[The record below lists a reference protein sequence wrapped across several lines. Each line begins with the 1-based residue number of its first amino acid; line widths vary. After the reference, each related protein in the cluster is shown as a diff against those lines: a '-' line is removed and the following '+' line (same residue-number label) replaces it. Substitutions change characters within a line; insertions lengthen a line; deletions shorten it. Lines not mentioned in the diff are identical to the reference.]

1 MLPDLPAYPPFRT
14 RIEVA
19 DAIDAMVAVLGPPS
33 DGNEGILLLSSVDQD
48 GFVGPG
54 EALSLVNGIPT
65 DDQLLRIP
73 RSVGA
78 SAVLFGS
85 RATLSVFDP
94 ETLDVELT
102 RCLLRAGDRAGIPVV
117 EHVLVDG
124 PRFRLMRDSL
134 HDLSI

>member
-1 MLPDLPAYPPFRT
+1 MLPDLSANPPFRT

-19 DAIDAMVAVLGPPS
+19 DAIDAMVAVLGSPS
-33 DGNEGILLLSSVDQD
+33 DGNEGILLLSSIDQD

-65 DDQLLRIP
+65 DDQLFRIP

-78 SAVLFGS
+78 SAVLYGS
-85 RATLSVFDP
+85 PATRSVFDP
-94 ETLDVELT
+94 DPRDVELT
-102 RCLLRAGDRAGIPVV
+102 KRLLHAGDRTGITIV

-124 PRFRLMRDSL
+124 PRFRLMCESLRDSL
-134 HDLSI
+134 I